1 MIQYRSVKKT
11 KNYILGYMQYPS
23 HILQFVKPFQTVKS
37 PGVPLT
43 LQRSAPPALHL
54 HLQEKTET
62 RGHDR
67 KHPTSNLDA
76 QGRSGA
82 SSRGAR
88 STAASGPR
96 PRPRPRRRRSRS
108 RSAAGS
114 TTCRTHR
121 SRGRAAGHHE
131 GCGAVGRGGAAV
143 LGFLLGDAEAGR
155 VAGAVV
161 VAGQEVPVLLA
172 EAGPVVASAGRD
184 LGLELRDAG
193 VEDPNQ

>member
-1 MIQYRSVKKT
+1 MQVIFCSSYVKT
-11 KNYILGYMQYPS
+11 
-23 HILQFVKPFQTVKS
+23 FQTVKS
-37 PGVPLT
+37 LKFPLT
-43 LQRSAPPALHL
+43 LQRSAPPDLHL
-54 HLQEKTET
+54 HLQEKTEA

-76 QGRSGA
+76 QRRRGA

-88 STAASGPR
+88 STAARGL
-96 PRPRPRRRRSRS
+96 RPRPRRRRSRSRS

-121 SRGRAAGHHE
+121 SRGRRATGHHE

-161 VAGQEVPVLLA
+161 VTGQEVPVLLA

-184 LGLELRDAG
+184 LGLELRHAC
-193 VEDPNQ
+193 VEDPIE